1 MISVDQALAQID
13 SLLPTPLEAELVP
26 LENALHRV
34 LREPAISPED
44 QPPIDRSSIDGYLVH
59 PDQNKGSVRLLSAH
73 PPGQPTPPLPPLGS
87 AVRILTGSSL
97 PAHAVLIMQED
108 ALLTEPGLI
117 ELLKECEPIVQNM
130 SSFIRFVL
138 INLYSIYEDADLY
151 KAQMLFHKHGEI
163 PMYTYL
169 TNTLDKS
176 KVDIMLYVYGLNYED
191 LEAKYKLELYYISYE
206 KKNNLINF
214 ENNIFNL
221 INKK

>member
-1 MISVDQALAQID
+1 MNLFNANQID
-13 SLLPTPLEAELVP
+13 IIFATIISNRLEKNAIYLK
-26 LENALHRV
+26 ENK
-34 LREPAISPED
+34 E
-44 QPPIDRSSIDGYLVH
+44 ID
-59 PDQNKGSVRLLSAH
+59 N
-73 PPGQPTPPLPPLGS
+73 
-87 AVRILTGSSL
+87 
-97 PAHAVLIMQED
+97 
-108 ALLTEPGLI
+108 LI

-138 INLYSIYEDADLY
+138 INLYSTYEDADLY
-151 KAQMLFHKHGEI
+151 KAQMLYHKHGEI

>member
-1 MISVDQALAQID
+1 MKERVEI
-13 SLLPTPLEAELVP
+13 
-26 LENALHRV
+26 EN
-34 LREPAISPED
+34 
-44 QPPIDRSSIDGYLVH
+44 
-59 PDQNKGSVRLLSAH
+59 
-73 PPGQPTPPLPPLGS
+73 
-87 AVRILTGSSL
+87 
-97 PAHAVLIMQED
+97 
-108 ALLTEPGLI
+108 LI
-117 ELLKECEPIVQNM
+117 ELLKECESIVANVAT
-130 SSFIRFVL
+130 FIRFVL
-138 INLYSIYEDADLY
+138 INLYSTYEDSDLY